1 VNGVMRQRIPDPYMN
16 KPATL
21 LRRCGPTL
29 INYDSFNQVEYLI
42 VKARDTVERFSI
54 RLQEINK
61 NMTEL
66 EWTILCTVMDNSIYS
81 VFGNWTQKNTR

>member
-1 VNGVMRQRIPDPYMN
+1 VNGVMRQLMPEPCIN
-16 KPATL
+16 KPAML

-29 INYDSFNQVEYLI
+29 INYDPFNQVEYLI

-66 EWTILCTVMDNSIYS
+66 EWTIMYS
-81 VFGNWTQKNTR
+81 VFGNWTQKNTRI

>member
-1 VNGVMRQRIPDPYMN
+1 MN

-29 INYDSFNQVEYLI
+29 INYDPFNQVEYLI

-54 RLQEINK
+54 RLQEINQ
-61 NMTEL
+61 NMTGL
-66 EWTILCTVMDNSIYS
+66 EWTILCTGMDNSMYS
-81 VFGNWTQKNTR
+81 VFGNWTQKNLTRI